1 MKSMKARAPAQR
13 RFAGSEEGATA
24 LEFALVAPMVITLLV
39 ATIQIGVL
47 GLMSANLDAALMS
60 TARKIRTGQSDRPS
74 GATEFRDAICAG
86 MVDGLDACRDRLAIS
101 VQKVADFGSAEAA
114 ANVAPTGQ
122 YDMGGPG
129 AIVLVRVTY
138 RWPLL
143 LPMYAGGFRLS
154 GPTEAVID
162 ARAAFRNEPY
172 A

>member
-1 MKSMKARAPAQR
+1 MKSMKARSPAR
-13 RFAGSEEGATA
+13 RTFRRSEEGATA

-47 GLMSANLDAALMS
+47 GLMSANLDAAVMS

-74 GATEFRDAICAG
+74 GAAEFKDAICAD
-86 MVDGLDACRDRLAIS
+86 MVDGLDTCRGRLAIS
-101 VQKVADFGSAEAA
+101 VQKVADFSSAEAV

-129 AIVLVRVTY
+129 EIVLVRATY

-143 LPMYAGGFRLS
+143 LPMYAGGFKLS